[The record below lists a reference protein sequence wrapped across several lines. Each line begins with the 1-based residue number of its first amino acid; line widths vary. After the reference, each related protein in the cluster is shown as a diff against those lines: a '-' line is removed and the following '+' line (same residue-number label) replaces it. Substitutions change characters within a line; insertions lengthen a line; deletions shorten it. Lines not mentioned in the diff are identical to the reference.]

1 MINGLANG
9 HIVEMKVSDPLHYSG
24 RVIKRRS
31 ADDVS
36 GSFSDLLNNAVK
48 KVNDLQVNAEE
59 NMQKMIYEPEKIDIH
74 QVMIANQK
82 AEVSLAFTK
91 AVRDG
96 VLNAYRELANL
107 R

>member
-24 RVIKRRS
+24 VAAKRRPG
-31 ADDVS
+31 DDVS
-36 GSFSDLLNNAVK
+36 GSFSDLLNNALA
-48 KVNDLQVNAEE
+48 KVNDLQVDAEA
-59 NMQKMIYEPEKIDIH
+59 NMQKMIYEPEKVDIH

-82 AEVSLAFTK
+82 AEISLAFTK

-96 VLNAYRELANL
+96 VLNAYRELTNL